1 MTKRILSEKAAA
13 TLTGTPINAKLLAA
27 VVGTVLVVAEDVV
40 AAISTVGDWY
50 VVAVSSKGPSYTIH
64 YVYTI
69 KRSCRLTSIILYITA
84 SSAFHPRLAYILQ
97 GCI

>member
-13 TLTGTPINAKLLAA
+13 TLTGTPINATLLAA
-27 VVGTVLVVAEDVV
+27 VVATVLVVADDVV

-64 YVYTI
+64 KLCI
-69 KRSCRLTSIILYITA
+69 HKSINKKVM
-84 SSAFHPRLAYILQ
+84 
-97 GCI
+97 